1 MVSINDTSGNQILFY
16 EICHRLVFKRYYS
29 RAVLFFQS
37 LFSTSAFGMSF
48 KYIAR
53 WEEQG
58 IGAQWSNLFENP
70 MPSTSFSLGWAMI
83 FLIIDT
89 FVYLILMWYFEHVLP
104 GENQQ
109 YFAIFYFLTLA
120 YFSYSVDQHS
130 SCKGLAILAVH
141 LE

>member
-1 MVSINDTSGNQILFY
+1 
-16 EICHRLVFKRYYS
+16 
-29 RAVLFFQS
+29 
-37 LFSTSAFGMSF
+37 MSF

-89 FVYLILMWYFEHVLP
+89 FVYLILMWYFERVLP
-104 GENQQ
+104 GEN
-109 YFAIFYFLTLA
+109 
-120 YFSYSVDQHS
+120 
-130 SCKGLAILAVH
+130 
-141 LE
+141 